1 MVTHSWTT
9 PERPTKPRTH
19 VTRTGQH
26 VCQST
31 YIPRAV
37 CLTYKHTAL
46 NQRIRKKKEG
56 TLNYLCSYLFLLSSP
71 SPGRQDSG
79 EVFMLPQYD
88 INAEASNRHG
98 ILPTQREGYP
108 NRDIF
113 FNVTSSSI
121 LILRPSTTIIFS
133 LTKAESVRMAFE
145 VVMFERLARS
155 SRAI

>member
-1 MVTHSWTT
+1 MVTHSWAT
-9 PERPTKPRTH
+9 PERTTKPRTH

-31 YIPRAV
+31 YIPRAA

-88 INAEASNRHG
+88 INAEAKTPRHTSNSKRGLSETGYFLQCNLVKYLDFASVNHYYFLVDEGRERADG
-98 ILPTQREGYP
+98 I
-108 NRDIF
+108 
-113 FNVTSSSI
+113 
-121 LILRPSTTIIFS
+121 
-133 LTKAESVRMAFE
+133 
-145 VVMFERLARS
+145 
-155 SRAI
+155 